1 MLLSLLLL
9 SRLILG
15 KQLWLLRELRVLFVL
30 IVFAA
35 LMSKVLFWAEDE
47 EGVTAD
53 EVVVLVVVPPA
64 ILMAPADRLLLSL
77 SLLLV

>member
-1 MLLSLLLL
+1 M
-9 SRLILG
+9 
-15 KQLWLLRELRVLFVL
+15 WLLRELRVLFVL